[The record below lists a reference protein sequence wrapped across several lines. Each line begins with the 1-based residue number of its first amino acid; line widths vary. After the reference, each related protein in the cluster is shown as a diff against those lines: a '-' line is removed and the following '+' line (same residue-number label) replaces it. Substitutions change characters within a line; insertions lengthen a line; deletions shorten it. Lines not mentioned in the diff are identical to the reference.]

1 MSLDINVVVQSGV
14 VRFPALRYNEQ
25 GKPEFRFVLT
35 RTSGQFTLSIPCCSV
50 GATAEKLA
58 GELDDGSAVVITSG
72 ELVYRKRDT
81 RDGEKSRLEI
91 LVWRATVERAAET
104 SSSGE
109 YGQEL

>member
-1 MSLDINVVVQSGV
+1 
-14 VRFPALRYNEQ
+14 
-25 GKPEFRFVLT
+25 
-35 RTSGQFTLSIPCCSV
+35 
-50 GATAEKLA
+50 
-58 GELDDGSAVVITSG
+58 VVITSG

-109 YGQEL
+109 YGPEP